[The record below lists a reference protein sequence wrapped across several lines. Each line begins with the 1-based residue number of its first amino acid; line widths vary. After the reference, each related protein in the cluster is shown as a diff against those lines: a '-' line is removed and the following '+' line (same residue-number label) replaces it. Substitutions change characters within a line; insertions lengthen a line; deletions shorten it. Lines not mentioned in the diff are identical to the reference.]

1 MTLLEFAIKYNT
13 DANELL
19 ELLVFEGFPIN
30 TIDDEI
36 DDRLI
41 KYLLEFAGIDQKKG
55 SKKKSKHKSG
65 GHSYRSNIKEEKP
78 VSKQNILYEEKMT
91 IAECVEHTDFS
102 AAAIINFFLKKNK
115 LYSIHSL
122 LTVEEVAEFA
132 AENNIKLIKKVDEN
146 NQAIVEDVIHAKNT
160 QGGNFKRN
168 PIVTIVGHV
177 DHGKTT
183 LLDKI
188 RQENVAQNEKGGITQ
203 HIGAYE
209 IKYNNQDITFI
220 DTPGHE
226 AFNALRE
233 RGITI
238 ADIGILVVAADDGVK
253 PQTIESIKILQE
265 MKIEI
270 IIALTK
276 IDKKN
281 RKTTEAILNE
291 LHQYGILTT
300 MWGGE
305 ISIVELSA
313 FTGEG
318 ISTLLETITIMAELA
333 DLKTNTNTDAFGYI
347 LETKKDKGLGFV
359 STIILQKGKLQIG
372 DAYYTSTTW
381 GKVIVAYNSAMQ
393 KVSLLYPG
401 KPYIINGFD
410 NLPIVG
416 SFLAGASLHDA
427 KRRSLEMGM
436 QQSRVENKQS
446 LLQNEIPK
454 ARIKN
459 IIIKADVFSSLQAIE
474 KNIAKYVN
482 DANFYYKPNILSS
495 GIGEITENDIIMA
508 IHSNAVI
515 YLFNTP
521 KINNQ
526 TLVDMIKKNNVQV
539 LSFDIIYGLFDHLE
553 AEIKEEKNK
562 EPILNKIGEVQVLKL
577 FNIKNVGLI
586 IGFKVLQGIVKL
598 GATGKVISN
607 KIFVSKGIIKS
618 LEKEKHQVKE
628 LTKGHEG
635 ALLLSNVNNVLEG
648 DIIEIYTDK

>member
-1 MTLLEFAIKYNT
+1 
-13 DANELL
+13 
-19 ELLVFEGFPIN
+19 
-30 TIDDEI
+30 
-36 DDRLI
+36 
-41 KYLLEFAGIDQKKG
+41 
-55 SKKKSKHKSG
+55 
-65 GHSYRSNIKEEKP
+65 
-78 VSKQNILYEEKMT
+78 
-91 IAECVEHTDFS
+91 
-102 AAAIINFFLKKNK
+102 
-115 LYSIHSL
+115 
-122 LTVEEVAEFA
+122 
-132 AENNIKLIKKVDEN
+132 
-146 NQAIVEDVIHAKNT
+146 
-160 QGGNFKRN
+160 
-168 PIVTIVGHV
+168 
-177 DHGKTT
+177 
-183 LLDKI
+183 
-188 RQENVAQNEKGGITQ
+188 
-203 HIGAYE
+203 
-209 IKYNNQDITFI
+209 
-220 DTPGHE
+220 
-226 AFNALRE
+226 
-233 RGITI
+233 
-238 ADIGILVVAADDGVK
+238 
-253 PQTIESIKILQE
+253 
-265 MKIEI
+265 
-270 IIALTK
+270 
-276 IDKKN
+276 
-281 RKTTEAILNE
+281 
-291 LHQYGILTT
+291 